1 VYYASAFKVGRGWL
15 GGEGREESWKQ
26 VSQQQKKLGPLTIF
40 YNKLKIGIR
49 TGLDIFA
56 NIRYGS
62 CLLDSYTLWIGLLK
76 CILLAN

>member
-1 VYYASAFKVGRGWL
+1 VAGR
-15 GGEGREESWKQ
+15 GGEGRELETSKPTA
-26 VSQQQKKLGPLTIF
+26 KKAWAT
-40 YNKLKIGIR
+40 YNFLKLKIGIR